1 MLQNVP
7 WWFWR
12 NWEQRTNHE
21 DRAQILQIV
30 SAKNLQDQ
38 QKLESKLATPFSA
51 IAFPSYYDAIRMTVI
66 DPMHNL
72 FHGTAKHFLKIW
84 KNLGYLNKDKLDLM
98 QEKTDQFVVP
108 HNIGKIPRKTSSC
121 FDGFDADEY
130 KNWVMLFSIHML
142 DDVIPKRHKE
152 CFRKFVFACQYICK
166 RIISENDITIAHGLL
181 IQFFKDFEILYVK
194 EKVTSNMHLHLH
206 LKDFLL
212 DFGPIYSFWLF
223 SFERY
228 NEMLGNLPNSKR
240 NIELQIMRRFCTE
253 NIIMK

>member
-1 MLQNVP
+1 
-7 WWFWR
+7 
-12 NWEQRTNHE
+12 
-21 DRAQILQIV
+21 
-30 SAKNLQDQ
+30 
-38 QKLESKLATPFSA
+38 
-51 IAFPSYYDAIRMTVI
+51 
-66 DPMHNL
+66 
-72 FHGTAKHFLKIW
+72 
-84 KNLGYLNKDKLDLM
+84 
-98 QEKTDQFVVP
+98 
-108 HNIGKIPRKTSSC
+108 
-121 FDGFDADEY
+121 
-130 KNWVMLFSIHML
+130 MLFSIHML

-228 NEMLGNLPNSKR
+228 NGMLGNLPNSKR

-253 NIIMK
+253 NIIMNQENPQTHEQVFGALLAKIDETGAPRGTLLEIEVRNLIDIAKLSSR